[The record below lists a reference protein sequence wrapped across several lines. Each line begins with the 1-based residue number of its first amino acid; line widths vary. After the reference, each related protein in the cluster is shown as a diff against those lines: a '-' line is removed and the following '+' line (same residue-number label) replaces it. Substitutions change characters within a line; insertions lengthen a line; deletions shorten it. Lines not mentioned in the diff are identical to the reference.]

1 MGVMIVTPA
10 EILTFTAELLG
21 LIGMLV
27 PMMVNMGKV
36 KNGQRCQLRSDML
49 RIYYHNIDSGEIRQY
64 EFENFMLMYDAYKAL
79 KGNSFIDKIC
89 DEVKA
94 LRVVS

>member
-1 MGVMIVTPA
+1 MTPT
-10 EILTFTAELLG
+10 ELITFVAELAG

-27 PMMVNMGKV
+27 PMLVNMSKV

-49 RIYYHNIDSGEIRQY
+49 RIYYRNIDSGEIRQY

-79 KGNSFIDKIC
+79 RGNSFIDKIC